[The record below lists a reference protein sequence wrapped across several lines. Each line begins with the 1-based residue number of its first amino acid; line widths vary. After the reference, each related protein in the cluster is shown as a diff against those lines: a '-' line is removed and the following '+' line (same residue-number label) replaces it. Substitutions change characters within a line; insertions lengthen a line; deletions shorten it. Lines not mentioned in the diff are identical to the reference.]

1 MQSTRD
7 AVMKQRP
14 FVVGD
19 VVEIKGKLAEVID
32 YSNKKKVTLRF
43 MATGYITVTC
53 SEHIRAG
60 NVKDPLSPTVYGAG
74 VLGVEFNSQN
84 EDMVRKRIL
93 WQGVIRRV
101 HDPKFLARNPAYSDV
116 TISAEMLYF
125 TDFYRWCCSQKGS
138 TEDGWQ
144 LDKDILIKGN
154 REYSFDKCCFVPQSV
169 NKLLTTAK
177 VVRGDTPLGVYITDS
192 GRYKSLITKGGK
204 AIHLGVYDTIEEAFL
219 VYKREKEGI
228 IRTEADKWKDRL
240 DDKVYNALIN
250 WQVDISD

>member
-1 MQSTRD
+1 
-7 AVMKQRP
+7 
-14 FVVGD
+14 
-19 VVEIKGKLAEVID
+19 
-32 YSNKKKVTLRF
+32 
-43 MATGYITVTC
+43 
-53 SEHIRAG
+53 
-60 NVKDPLSPTVYGAG
+60 
-74 VLGVEFNSQN
+74 
-84 EDMVRKRIL
+84 
-93 WQGVIRRV
+93 
-101 HDPKFLARNPAYSDV
+101 
-116 TISAEMLYF
+116 
-125 TDFYRWCCSQKGS
+125 
-138 TEDGWQ
+138 
-144 LDKDILIKGN
+144 
-154 REYSFDKCCFVPQSV
+154 V